1 MEFVRK
7 VTLFNHVSLDG
18 FFAGPNGELDWP
30 NVDDEMHEYAIGSAQ
45 AGGGLIFGRVT
56 YEMMANYWPTA
67 AAMEANPLVAEQMN
81 ALPKYVFSR
90 TLDEAS
96 WNNTTLVKEDAAEAI
111 ARLKQEP
118 GPDLAIL
125 GSANLAASL
134 HDGRLI
140 DEYRVVINPVVLGR
154 GRPLFDGVT
163 RRLYL
168 RLRNTRTFPNGA
180 ILMVYEPAPGPPT
193 G

>member
-140 DEYRVVINPVVLGR
+140 DEYRVVINPLVLGR
-154 GRPLFDGVT
+154 GRALFDGVT

-168 RLRNTRTFPNGA
+168 RLRNTRTFPNGV